1 MNQVQTLLLSF
12 FMSVVFLGS
21 LIQKEGRLLIVRFF
35 STPPRMLLRPPRLL
49 ILAKGV
55 KSPILF
61 ICLKHKGSIH
71 LVLYVCWWLFEK
83 IPLHCIHVLRRWF
96 GKILLYCICILR
108 LVFISGQI

>member
-35 STPPRMLLRPPRLL
+35 SPPPRMLLRPPRLL
-49 ILAKGV
+49 ILTKGV

-61 ICLKHKGSIH
+61 ICLKHKRQYSSRALRM
-71 LVLYVCWWLFEK
+71 LVV
-83 IPLHCIHVLRRWF
+83 V
-96 GKILLYCICILR
+96 
-108 LVFISGQI
+108 